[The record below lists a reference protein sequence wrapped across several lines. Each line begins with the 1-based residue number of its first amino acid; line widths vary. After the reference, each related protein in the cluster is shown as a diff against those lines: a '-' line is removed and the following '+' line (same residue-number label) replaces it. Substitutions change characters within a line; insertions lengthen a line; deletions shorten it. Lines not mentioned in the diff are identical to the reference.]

1 MREQIVNPAE
11 SAVPNRAHF
20 HESPFTPVM
29 RPSFMPGTT
38 TNWAFASVSPL
49 LRKLKDATADPPGR
63 GPAGAKN
70 EGTKSILSSEIS
82 TVMPKRAMGASGI
95 PNMVTNTG
103 HSGVPTFAEFD
114 MRTVRFTDGVALP
127 GSTAEA
133 SLISQ
138 RIAGPDFFVATVVTG
153 ATDVAVDAFA
163 RSGGEAIC
171 GTLPV
176 PETQTHLPAVAVLI
190 F

>member
-1 MREQIVNPAE
+1 
-11 SAVPNRAHF
+11 
-20 HESPFTPVM
+20 
-29 RPSFMPGTT
+29 
-38 TNWAFASVSPL
+38 
-49 LRKLKDATADPPGR
+49 
-63 GPAGAKN
+63 
-70 EGTKSILSSEIS
+70 
-82 TVMPKRAMGASGI
+82 
-95 PNMVTNTG
+95 MVTNTG
-103 HSGVPTFAEFD
+103 HSGVPTLAEFD

-127 GSTAEA
+127 DSTAEA

>member
-1 MREQIVNPAE
+1 M
-11 SAVPNRAHF
+11 
-20 HESPFTPVM
+20 TPVI
-29 RPSFMPGTT
+29 RPSFTPGTT
-38 TNWAFASVSPL
+38 TNCDLASVSPL
-49 LRKLKDATADPPGR
+49 LRNVNVATALPPGR

-70 EGTKSILSSEIS
+70 EGTKSVLSSEMS
-82 TVMPKRAMGASGI
+82 TVIPKRAMGASGI
-95 PNMVTNTG
+95 PNMVTYTG
-103 HSGVPTFAEFD
+103 HSGFPTFAEFD
-114 MRTVRFTDGVALP
+114 IRTVRFNAGVALP
-127 GSTAEA
+127 GSTDDA

-138 RIAGPDFFVATVVTG
+138 RTAGPDFFVATVVTG